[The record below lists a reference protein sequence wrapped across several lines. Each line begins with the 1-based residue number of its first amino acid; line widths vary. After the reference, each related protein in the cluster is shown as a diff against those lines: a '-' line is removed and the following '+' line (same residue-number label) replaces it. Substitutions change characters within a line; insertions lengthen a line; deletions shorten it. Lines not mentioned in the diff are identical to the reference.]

1 MENNKQKTPII
12 SVDFFEDVTGDIS
25 KATPKSLEEIGIR
38 IKSIREEKGL
48 SLDQL
53 SKLTGF
59 DVELLSNIESS
70 KVQPQLGTIIKLSK
84 ALDSAFGRIVSGV
97 GDKLYSVTRKNE
109 QKIVSRSTS
118 RKGRKQL
125 YTYKSLAPEVKGRH
139 MEALIV
145 QLEENPEDEMSVHEG
160 EEFIYVLDGTVLL
173 NIGGDKFELEPGDS
187 VYYLSTTPHL
197 IASKSGKATILAVL
211 YEG

>member
-1 MENNKQKTPII
+1 MENNKQKPPII

-25 KATPKSLEEIGIR
+25 KSTPKSVEEIGIR

-187 VYYLSTTPHL
+187 AYYLSTTPHL

>member
-1 MENNKQKTPII
+1 MENNKQKPPII

-25 KATPKSLEEIGIR
+25 KATPKSVEEIGVR

-160 EEFIYVLDGTVLL
+160 EEFIYVLNGTVLL

-187 VYYLSTTPHL
+187 AYYLSTTPHL